1 MPQNL
6 CVKISEFPPPE
17 QMSSKEETFLV
28 LKINVQWPTFCW
40 HEATALPKF
49 IEDWV
54 KHYEPT
60 LQNEDSLHA
69 NISKADYAEGINTMK
84 KYSVA

>member
-1 MPQNL
+1 MKL
-6 CVKISEFPPPE
+6 RWKISEFL
-17 QMSSKEETFLV
+17 FY
-28 LKINVQWPTFCW
+28 
-40 HEATALPKF
+40 EATALPKF

-69 NISKADYAEGINTMK
+69 NTSKADYAEGINTMK
-84 KYSVA
+84 KYSVV